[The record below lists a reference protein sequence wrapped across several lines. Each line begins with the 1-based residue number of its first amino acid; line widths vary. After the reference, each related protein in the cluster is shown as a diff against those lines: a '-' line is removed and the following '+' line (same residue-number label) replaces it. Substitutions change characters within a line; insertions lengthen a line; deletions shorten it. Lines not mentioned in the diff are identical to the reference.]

1 MKGLVFLLL
10 ILFCSS
16 VFINAQDNLLKNPT
30 ADSGFEDWKINGYAL
45 VERTPDGNSFF
56 VVRDKGSFTQ
66 DVELTDKSVG
76 KYILLIGR
84 GSSERVNDDG
94 AITGLPYLY
103 GYLINSTTPTGG
115 RINTY
120 LTGQKLRGDVRN
132 NNNWVIMYGVF
143 QVPTGTV
150 NARIF
155 LNQAE
160 RRGVP
165 QNGSAARFDDVGL
178 YLFETEKDALDFAKK
193 YE

>member
-10 ILFCSS
+10 ILLSSS
-16 VFINAQDNLLKNPT
+16 VLINAQNNLLKNST

-45 VERTPDGNSFF
+45 IERIPDGNSFF
-56 VVRDKGSFTQ
+56 VVRNNGAFRQ
-66 DVELTDKSVG
+66 DVELTDRSAG

-84 GSSERVNDDG
+84 GSSERVNADG

-103 GYLINSTTPTGG
+103 GFLMNPITLTGKN
-115 RINTY
+115 INTY
-120 LTGQKLRGDVRN
+120 LTGQKLRGDVKN
-132 NNNWVIMYGVF
+132 INDWVVMYGVF
-143 QVPTGTV
+143 QIPAGTTS
-150 NARIF
+150 ARIF

-160 RRGVP
+160 GRGAP